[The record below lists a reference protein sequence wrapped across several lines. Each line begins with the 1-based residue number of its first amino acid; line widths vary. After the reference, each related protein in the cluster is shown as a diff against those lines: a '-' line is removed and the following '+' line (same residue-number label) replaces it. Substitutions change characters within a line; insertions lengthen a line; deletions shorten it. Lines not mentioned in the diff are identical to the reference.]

1 MLSAV
6 ADVICNMLSAVADVL
21 HLHIQLLLRFNKFH
35 FNATRNSNSLISMA
49 ANLLVFINTP
59 AAANRRTLFGVLS
72 CSYDTNSDIN
82 VIRLNL
88 LIPMFLLMRYT
99 V

>member
-1 MLSAV
+1 
-6 ADVICNMLSAVADVL
+6 MLSAVADVL
-21 HLHIQLLLRFNKFH
+21 PLHIQLLLRFNQFH
-35 FNATRNSNSLISMA
+35 FHITSNSNSFISMA
-49 ANLLVFINTP
+49 ANVLVFSNTP
-59 AAANRRTLFGVLS
+59 AAANRTLFGVLN

-88 LIPMFLLMRYT
+88 SIPMCVLMRYK